1 MSRTRFLADHDFNE
15 RILRGLERR
24 EPTVEIVRAR
34 EVSLHERPDAE
45 VLGYAAAHQLITLS
59 HDVNT
64 MPAAAYARMAAGQ
77 TMQGLILVRQR
88 RPYRRTIENLVLIA
102 VASEAE
108 EWIDIVRFL
117 PL

>member
-1 MSRTRFLADHDFNE
+1 MA
-15 RILRGLERR
+15 
-24 EPTVEIVRAR
+24 
-34 EVSLHERPDAE
+34 
-45 VLGYAAAHQLITLS
+45 YAAAHQLITLS

-77 TMQGLILVRQR
+77 TMHGLLLVRQR
-88 RPYRRTIENLVLIA
+88 RPYRRAIENLVIIA

-108 EWIDIVRFL
+108 EWINVVHFL